1 MIHNCCTKHSPKAKV
16 SPNAPSVKNWCKYR
30 WEHPMRHL
38 FAFHKSM
45 CCWVNTSRIEL
56 SMAFLVTSEVLRLA
70 ILIAL
75 HIAPHPGFPFP
86 LAPNLPTSK
95 DHPFRTSAMREVI
108 SRLCAPLCH
117 HRSAWLPEQ
126 VLWPAKPVPGVK
138 PSFWSDKMK
147 HNIGWIN
154 TARTDKTWHQIH
166 TPPSNLNKLM
176 DSQPPFVAPSKFLAK
191 SGIPMQRLQ

>member
-75 HIAPHPGFPFP
+75 HIANMQKSRPSAKKHLTLAFPSH
-86 LAPNLPTSK
+86 LLPTYRHQKIIPSELRPWEK
-95 DHPFRTSAMREVI
+95 SFPVSAHLFAIIAQHDSQNRCCGQQSLCLEWNHPFDLTRWNTILDGLIRQEQIKHDIKSI
-108 SRLCAPLCH
+108 PPHQILTNLWTHSRL
-117 HRSAWLPEQ
+117 S
-126 VLWPAKPVPGVK
+126 
-138 PSFWSDKMK
+138 
-147 HNIGWIN
+147 
-154 TARTDKTWHQIH
+154 
-166 TPPSNLNKLM
+166 
-176 DSQPPFVAPSKFLAK
+176 
-191 SGIPMQRLQ
+191 